1 MIKACTGGF
10 LIVLLGLSLGACS
23 SMQYY
28 AQAVRG
34 HAELLSQEEPIEEV
48 LERKDLSPELMD
60 ILAQSQEARDFAVFE
75 LGLPDNDS
83 YRNFVHLDRDFV
95 VWNVVSTEE
104 FSLDPEKWCFLVVG
118 CISYKGYFDKKEAQE
133 FAEGLRQQ
141 GYDVSVSGV
150 RAYSTIGW
158 FDDPLLSTM
167 LYKNEAR
174 RMGIIFH
181 ELAHQQLYIKGDS
194 AFNEAFAMTV
204 EIEGVRRWLRS
215 RNQHAQLE
223 AYEASLDRKWVFNRL
238 LNETREALKTLYTQP
253 ISVEEMRL
261 QKALVYEGLRR
272 DYEQAREAWG
282 GYDGYDGWMA
292 QDLNNAHLSLV
303 ATYYDLIPAFQ
314 GLLADSRQDFRQFYE
329 RAARIGEKDKA
340 QRSAELARYSQL
352 WPSQSSAQTH
362 LNSPLQSE

>member
-1 MIKACTGGF
+1 MITACIRGF
-10 LIVLLGLSLGACS
+10 LIVLVGLSLGACS
-23 SMQYY
+23 SVQYY

-34 HAELLSQEEPIEEV
+34 HTELLSQEEPIEEV
-48 LERKDLSPELMD
+48 LERKDLSPEL
-60 ILAQSQEARDFAVFE
+60 IAALAQSQEARDFAVSE

-95 VWNVVSTEE
+95 VWNVVSTKE
-104 FSLDPEKWCFLVVG
+104 FSLEPEKWCFLVVG
-118 CISYKGYFDKKEAQE
+118 CISYKGYFDKKEADG
-133 FAEGLRQQ
+133 FAERLRQL
-141 GYDVSVSGV
+141 GNDVSVSGV

-215 RNQHAQLE
+215 RNQHEQLK
-223 AYEASLDRKWVFNRL
+223 AYEVSLDRKWIFNRL
-238 LNETREALKTLYTQP
+238 LNETREALKSLYSQP
-253 ISVEEMRL
+253 MSVEEMRL
-261 QKALVYEGLRR
+261 QKARVFEVLRR
-272 DYEQAREAWG
+272 DYKQAREAWG
-282 GYDGYDGWMA
+282 GYDGYDDWMA
-292 QDLNNAHLSLV
+292 RDLNNAHLSLV

-314 GLLADSRQDFRQFYE
+314 GLLADSQQDFRLFYD
-329 RAARIGEKDKA
+329 RAARIGEKDKDK
-340 QRSAELARYSQL
+340 RSAELARYSQL
-352 WPSQSSAQTH
+352 WLSQSSTQTH
-362 LNSPLQSE
+362 QNSGLPSE